1 MKRIIRTVD
10 ELGRITLPHEIREAL
25 NLFPKKQVTLE
36 LTDNGILVR
45 KSEET
50 PPKFQSIKYFWW
62 VRCFEMFTWVVPYN
76 L

>member
-1 MKRIIRTVD
+1 MLPLVKRNNRYEEQKMKRIIRTVD

-25 NLFPKKQVTLE
+25 NLFPKKQVTLD

-50 PPKFQSIKYFWW
+50 PRNSNP
-62 VRCFEMFTWVVPYN
+62 
-76 L
+76 

>member
-50 PPKFQSIKYFWW
+50 PRNSNP
-62 VRCFEMFTWVVPYN
+62 
-76 L
+76 